1 MSHIYSFT
9 DAFTLCCIKNN
20 DIKINLPRPCKSSD
34 LSSLPVDRRQRF
46 KSSAKPVFH
55 LCNASVVLNWASHS
69 GTGTSWR
76 PFLHEQHQAQPGLS
90 SQTACT
96 CQEVL
101 PAHLSKLPRGLC
113 CKLQH
118 HCKER
123 CVVQVCFPRQAQ
135 HCEALRVYIWMPF
148 STVVAVQHL
157 HSAWYLVGFHN
168 TNTILA

>member
-9 DAFTLCCIKNN
+9 DAFTLGCIMNN

-55 LCNASVVLNWASHS
+55 LCNVSVVLNWASHS

-76 PFLHEQHQAQPGLS
+76 PFLHEQHQAQHGLS

-96 CQEVL
+96 CQDL
-101 PAHLSKLPRGLC
+101 KC
-113 CKLQH
+113 CLLTCLNYLGGFAASYSTIAKNGVWS
-118 HCKER
+118 R
-123 CVVQVCFPRQAQ
+123 CVFPDK
-135 HCEALRVYIWMPF
+135 H
-148 STVVAVQHL
+148 STVRLWESIYGCHL
-157 HSAWYLVGFHN
+157 ALLLQCN
-168 TNTILA
+168 TCIQPDTW